1 MQDDLKGLTVREDDD
16 YLKVLAEGDRIA
28 LLAVAI
34 ILCSFC
40 VVGNCAAVF
49 TVICR

>member
-1 MQDDLKGLTVREDDD
+1 MWEEDE
-16 YLKVLAEGDRIA
+16 YLKIFPEGDRMA

-34 ILCSFC
+34 VLCSFC

-49 TVICR
+49 TVIRR